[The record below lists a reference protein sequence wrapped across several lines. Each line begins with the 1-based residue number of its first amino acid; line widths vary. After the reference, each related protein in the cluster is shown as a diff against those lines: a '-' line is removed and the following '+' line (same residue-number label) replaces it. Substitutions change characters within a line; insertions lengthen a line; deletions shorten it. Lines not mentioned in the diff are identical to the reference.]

1 MLPDRH
7 TGRMILRFSA
17 FLRASA
23 TPGTAS
29 GTRRA
34 PSGTCA
40 FTWLPPWPRS
50 PPGLTLRISAM
61 ACRKRCAMPEDDD
74 ADAGAE
80 DLAPE
85 GYVQEGSK
93 GGIHP
98 MQPGWRGAGLRARG
112 VAGVLSLS

>member
-29 GTRRA
+29 DTRRA

-50 PPGLTLRISAM
+50 PPGLTRRISVM

-74 ADAGAE
+74 ADAGAGAGAE
-80 DLAPE
+80 DLVAGQADRERHFPAAVE
-85 GYVQEGSK
+85 ED
-93 GGIHP
+93 
-98 MQPGWRGAGLRARG
+98 QPGML
-112 VAGVLSLS
+112 